1 MDYSLLRSVFI
12 VLILKVLWVSFMSSV
27 RSLVDK
33 YMSYPQ
39 EKLSTVFD
47 LFYLCAYTEV
57 IKVCFIKVVMS
68 KKLVLC
74 LRN

>member
-1 MDYSLLRSVFI
+1 MFSI
-12 VLILKVLWVSFMSSV
+12 

-33 YMSYPQ
+33 YPSYPQ

-47 LFYLCAYTEV
+47 QFYLPAYTGV

-68 KKLVLC
+68 KKLILF
-74 LRN
+74 LRH